1 MRNLAVSIL
10 ILGSFLS
17 GCIGY
22 GYPGRGGG
30 GHYYYHHHDWR

>member
-1 MRNLAVSIL
+1 MRRLAVPAL
-10 ILGSFLS
+10 ILGSLLV

-22 GYPGRGGG
+22 GYPARGG